1 MRISDWSSDVCSS
14 DLPRVE
20 ARRHT
25 QLLVGRE
32 FAADEAAVLG
42 DLGRVIAARH
52 IDLDIGEAM
61 FVELRAELLL
71 GLGARLV
78 GDEAQVE
85 LGDRAAGQDRLPAGA
100 DRTGVV

>member
-14 DLPRVE
+14 DL
-20 ARRHT
+20 
-25 QLLVGRE
+25 RE

-42 DLGRVIAARH
+42 DLGRVVAARH

-61 FVELRAELLL
+61 FVEMRAELLL

-100 DRTGVV
+100 GVTREIGSASCRESVCQSV